1 MSSPQEQFAES
12 LRTGQE
18 AVMQAVQSWTKSAE
32 SAFESSPEVPGQFD
46 PNEVIDQVFNFA
58 EQMLQAQR
66 EYAKTLAATAASIAE
81 ATRNETGTVAE
92 AARKQ
97 AAAAAGGAQGQAEE
111 AASRKATKT
120 AKSTAAGP
128 RGRSRARKS

>member
-1 MSSPQEQFAES
+1 MSSPQEQFADS

-32 SAFESSPEVPGQFD
+32 SAFGSSPDVTAQFD

-81 ATRNETGTVAE
+81 ATRKETGTVAE

-97 AAAAAGGAQGQAEE
+97 AAAAGGDQGQAD
-111 AASRKATKT
+111 ATASRKATKT
-120 AKSTAAGP
+120 ATSTAAGP

>member
-32 SAFESSPEVPGQFD
+32 SAFGSSPEVPGQFD

-58 EQMLQAQR
+58 EQMLEAQR
-66 EYAKTLAATAASIAE
+66 EYAKTLAATAASMAE
-81 ATRNETGTVAE
+81 T
-92 AARKQ
+92 ARKE
-97 AAAAAGGAQGQAEE
+97 AAAGGAQGQAE
-111 AASRKATKT
+111 ATASRKATKT

>member
-32 SAFESSPEVPGQFD
+32 SAFGSSPEVSGQFD

-58 EQMLQAQR
+58 EQMLEAQR

-81 ATRNETGTVAE
+81 T
-92 AARKQ
+92 ARKD
-97 AAAAAGGAQGQAEE
+97 AAAAGGAQGQAEA

>member
-18 AVMQAVQSWTKSAE
+18 AAMQAVQSWTKSAE
-32 SAFESSPEVPGQFD
+32 SAFGSSPEAPGQFD

-58 EQMLQAQR
+58 EQMLEAQR
-66 EYAKTLAATAASIAE
+66 EYAKTLAATAASVAE
-81 ATRNETGTVAE
+81 AARKETGPVVE

-97 AAAAAGGAQGQAEE
+97 AANAAGGAQGQPE
-111 AASRKATKT
+111 ATASRKAAKT